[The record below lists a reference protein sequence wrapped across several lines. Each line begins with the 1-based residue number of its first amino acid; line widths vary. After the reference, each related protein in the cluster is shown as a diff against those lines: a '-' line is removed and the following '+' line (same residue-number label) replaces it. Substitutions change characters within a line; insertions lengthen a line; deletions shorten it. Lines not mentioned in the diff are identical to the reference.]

1 MTTLGA
7 PVTSDVATLT
17 VDGRT
22 WELPIIE
29 GSEGERA
36 IDVSTLRSDT
46 GLITLDPG
54 YANTGSTLSEITFI
68 DGEQGILRYR
78 GYPIEELAEQSSFL
92 ETTYLLLYGDLPTAD
107 QLAHFEERITNHTL
121 LHEDIRHMYRAF
133 PLAAHPMAMSA
144 VVVGALSTFYA
155 DSLDPLDPEQV
166 EISTY
171 RLIAKLPTICA
182 VAFKYA
188 MGHPYNYPRND
199 LSYAENMLYMM
210 FGLPT
215 EDYEVNPT
223 FTRAIET
230 LLILHADHEQN
241 CSTSTMRMVGSSRAN
256 IYASA
261 SAAIMALWGPLH
273 GGANQAVIEMLHDIA
288 ENEGSAK
295 VFMDKA
301 KDSNDTTRLM
311 GFGHRVYKNFD
322 PRARILKDHA
332 HKVMD
337 ELGES
342 RRLLEIAMELEEQ
355 ALNDDYFVQRQLYPN
370 VDFYSGIIYESLGIP
385 VNGFTPFFAL
395 GRMPG
400 WLAHWREH
408 HADPRAKLGRPR
420 QIYVGEQKRNYVPID
435 QRSA

>member
-1 MTTLGA
+1 M
-7 PVTSDVATLT
+7 
-17 VDGRT
+17 
-22 WELPIIE
+22 PIVE

-107 QLAHFEERITNHTL
+107 QLASFEERITNHTL

-342 RRLLEIAMELEEQ
+342 RRLLEIAMELEDQ

-435 QRSA
+435 QRSS

>member
-1 MTTLGA
+1 MTSLVA

-17 VDGRT
+17 IDGRT
-22 WELPIIE
+22 WELPIVE

-107 QLAHFEERITNHTL
+107 QLAGFEERITNHTL

-215 EDYEVNPT
+215 EEYEVNPT

-256 IYASA
+256 VYASA

-295 VFMDKA
+295 VFLQKA

-420 QIYVGEQKRNYVPID
+420 QIYVGEQKRNYVPIE
-435 QRSA
+435 QRSS